1 MILVGDFYFFLDI
14 TLEAKGGSPGLL
26 KNFAA
31 KSIKIKELFDL
42 RDIWRLRNPD
52 VKQFTFRKNTLLV
65 LYNKD
70 YIIVLFQIAYKK

>member
-1 MILVGDFYFFLDI
+1 MILVGDFYFFHDI

-42 RDIWRLRNPD
+42 CDI
-52 VKQFTFRKNTLLV
+52 
-65 LYNKD
+65 
-70 YIIVLFQIAYKK
+70 